1 MFVEASK
8 RLGVEAGQTPRRFND
23 STIQR
28 ISSFTIYFLPGLCAL
43 ALLAGCGT
51 TTGPRFDAHA
61 ATAAKIAALTNLA
74 TVALTNAPDSALL
87 QLPTEHFRLGPGD
100 SLEIQLVDETA
111 TPTTAGNRAPL
122 TTTIVGPDGKI
133 YFNLLPGL
141 DVWGLTLP
149 ETKALIENE
158 LTKFVREKPQV
169 SVTLRGVAS
178 RQVWLLGRLSKP
190 GIYPLAAPVTLLE
203 ALAQAGGPISPP
215 ELASLGNGPMSVN
228 FSEDLADLHRSFVI
242 RNGQVLPVDFYR
254 LLKLGDMTQNIY
266 LQPDDFV
273 YVPSAMTREVFVL
286 GAVFQPKSVSYRR
299 EMSLVAAIAGAQG
312 TIKDAYLSHV
322 AIVRGSLTKPEIAVV
337 DYKEILKG
345 KSSDVLLEPGDIVYV
360 PYVPYRTLERYA
372 NLILNT
378 FVSTV
383 AINEGARAVTRN
395 FAPVGVSIGGGAAH

>member
-1 MFVEASK
+1 MK
-8 RLGVEAGQTPRRFND
+8 RAFIFLTGIVATLG
-23 STIQR
+23 
-28 ISSFTIYFLPGLCAL
+28 
-43 ALLAGCGT
+43 LAGCRT
-51 TTGPRFDAHA
+51 TSGPHFDAHA
-61 ATAAKIAALTNLA
+61 ATAAKIATLTNL
-74 TVALTNAPDSALL
+74 TEVAMTNAADSALL
-87 QLPTEHFRLGPGD
+87 RLPTEHFQLGPGD
-100 SLEIQLVDETA
+100 SLEIQLMDESAAPTA
-111 TPTTAGNRAPL
+111 AGRPALPA
-122 TTTIVGPDGKI
+122 TTIVGPDGKI

-158 LTKFVREKPQV
+158 LTKFMREKPQV

-190 GIYPLAAPVTLLE
+190 GIYPLTAPVTLLE
-203 ALAQAGGPISPP
+203 ALTLAGGPVSPT
-215 ELASLGNGPMSVN
+215 ELASLGNGPMGVN
-228 FSEDLADLHRSFVI
+228 FSEDFADLHRSFVI

-254 LLKLGDMTQNIY
+254 LLKTGDMTQNIY
-266 LQPDDFV
+266 LQPDDFI
-273 YVPSAMTREVFVL
+273 YVPSAVTREVFVL
-286 GAVFQPKSVSYRR
+286 GAVFQPKPVSYRK
-299 EMSLVAAIAGAQG
+299 EMSLVAAIAAAQG

-337 DYKEILKG
+337 DYKAITRG
-345 KSSDVLLEPGDIVYV
+345 QSPDVLLEPGDIVYV

-395 FAPVGVSIGGGAAH
+395 FVPVGVSIGGGAAH